1 GGEVRRAEQD
11 PAHLLEHDAELDEG
25 EALAAVLLGDVEALE
40 AELVRNLR
48 PHRGVVALGGLHEPA
63 HLGRGRLRL
72 HELADGV
79 AQLLLLFREGEVHR
93 GSSLWSGRKLLSG
106 HRAGP
111 YRYRERAGRT
121 GAGGTLRTW
130 LAVPTSR
137 TPGSASTS

>member
-40 AELVRNLR
+40 AELVRHLR
-48 PHRGVVALGGLHEPA
+48 PDRGVVALGGLHEPA

-79 AQLLLLFREGEVHR
+79 AQLLLLFPEGELYR
-93 GSSLWSGRKLLSG
+93 GSSHWFGRNLPF
-106 HRAGP
+106 GP
-111 YRYRERAGRT
+111 ASRPGEQT
-121 GAGGTLRTW
+121 CGGTLRDM
-130 LAVPTSR
+130 AR
-137 TPGSASTS
+137 RAHFE